1 MDRIVFNIEHED
13 KESIAQLLIDHGLG
27 TLTNGMRQL
36 VLTVIDHPEIAD
48 MIGLA
53 PEDATKKQ
61 KIDARFDQLEDLLD
75 EKFEQL
81 NNKFSGDKQSVDIT
95 HQLITELQGDVHDL
109 SDEVKNDKR
118 SSLDQASI
126 DRLSDTLTRNLKVL
140 LFDMMMSG
148 QQPMM
153 SNRRVSNRTDDFSGE

>member
-1 MDRIVFNIEHED
+1 MSKIVFDTNQED
-13 KESIAQLLIDHGLG
+13 KDNITSLFAEKGLG
-27 TLTNGMRQL
+27 SVSNGMRQL
-36 VLTVIDHPEIAD
+36 VSVAIEHPEILTLMPDDHITVAD
-48 MIGLA
+48 
-53 PEDATKKQ
+53 Q
-61 KIDARFDQLEDLLD
+61 KADSRFDQLEDLLD

>member
-1 MDRIVFNIEHED
+1 MSKIVFDTNQED
-13 KESIAQLLIDHGLG
+13 KDNITNLFAEKGLG
-27 TLTNGMRQL
+27 SVSNGMRQL
-36 VLTVIDHPEIAD
+36 VSVVIEHPEILTLMPDDHITVTDQKAD
-48 MIGLA
+48 S
-53 PEDATKKQ
+53 
-61 KIDARFDQLEDLLD
+61 RFDQLEDLLD

-109 SDEVKNDKR
+109 SDEVKNDKH
-118 SSLDQASI
+118 SSLDQVSI

-148 QQPMM
+148 QQPAAPG
-153 SNRRVSNRTDDFSGE
+153 RYVSNRTDDISGE